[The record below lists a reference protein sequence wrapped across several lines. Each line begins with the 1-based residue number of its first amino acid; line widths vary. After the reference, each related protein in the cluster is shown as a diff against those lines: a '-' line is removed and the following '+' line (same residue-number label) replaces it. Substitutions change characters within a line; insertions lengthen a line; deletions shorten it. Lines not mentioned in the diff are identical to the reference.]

1 MSHKYVDAKLI
12 GVVGKPHGIKGEVN
26 VMLLTDYPD
35 SILEGSPLYTGGDC
49 SEKMIVE
56 KIALIRK
63 KRGATAV
70 IKFEGISGRDDA
82 GSIRGSELYRS
93 PEQSPV
99 LDSGEFWIED
109 LEGCTA
115 YLDNGT
121 IFGKVEKVEEIP
133 SNENLIIRLKDKDL
147 KINGASKGL
156 FYVPLI
162 DDYIKS
168 IDIIEKKIILKKI
181 PEYI

>member
-1 MSHKYVDAKLI
+1 MSHKHVDAKLI
-12 GVVGKPHGIKGEVN
+12 GIVGKPHGIKGEVN

-35 SILEGSPLYTGGDC
+35 SILEGSALYTGGDC
-49 SEKMIVE
+49 SEKMVIE
-56 KIALIRK
+56 KIVLIRK
-63 KRGATAV
+63 KRGETAV
-70 IKFEGISGRDDA
+70 IKFEGISDRNGAD
-82 GSIRGSELYRS
+82 GIRGSELYRS

-109 LEGCTA
+109 LEGCA
-115 YLDNGT
+115 VWLDDGT
-121 IFGKVEKVEEIP
+121 VLGKVEKVEEIP
-133 SNENLIIRLKDKDL
+133 SNENLIIRLKNKDL
-147 KINGASKGL
+147 EINGVSKGL
-156 FYVPLI
+156 FCVPFI

>member
-1 MSHKYVDAKLI
+1 MSHKNVDAKLVGI
-12 GVVGKPHGIKGEVN
+12 VGKPHGIKGEVN

-35 SILEGSPLYTGGDC
+35 SILEGSVLYTADDC
-49 SEKMIVE
+49 SKKMIIE

-63 KRGATAV
+63 KRGETAV
-70 IKFEGISGRDDA
+70 VKFEGISDRNGADA
-82 GSIRGSELYRS
+82 IRGSELYRS
-93 PEQSPV
+93 PEECPV

-109 LEGCTA
+109 LEGCTVC
-115 YLDNGT
+115 LDDGT
-121 IFGKVEKVEEIP
+121 VLGKVEKVEEIP
-133 SNENLIIRLKDKDL
+133 SNENLIIRLEDKD
-147 KINGASKGL
+147 IEISGASRGL
-156 FYVPLI
+156 FCVPFI